1 MAESPDHIRLRLP
14 GPLMAVVRRWRALDP
29 VGRGLIGFGLARWA
43 IAAVFLLNVLPLEL
57 REGWFLYH
65 QAGEEHI
72 FSLAMS
78 IAQGTPEQ
86 SVVGIG
92 QPLVLLPW
100 IWLLKPTEFA
110 DLIVPL
116 VLINGFVLGGLSVIV
131 IGRLAQRVTGRDRM
145 ALWAGGLWAVLP
157 LLAYFAFFWYD
168 VPAPAVV
175 RSTAVPELGWLN
187 GLTDGPATFFVMVAM
202 LLIVTLYYSH
212 HEDLRSG
219 RARRWVHRGL
229 APLQGHLIAIGVC
242 MGVAMMY
249 RVHVAPMV
257 GVMLAVVWWLYGWRS
272 LLIVCAAGL
281 IAYIPQMWYNQVIFR
296 FPLTVGYISWED
308 APEFGGF
315 FQRPLSSRLEMLYVS
330 GESLVYLWDLTIKR
344 RPWLIIP
351 LVFTVLLIVQVGVRL
366 GHERGWAIPVL
377 LIGGPVVYTGLMMTT
392 WPFRMDVSRFLLP
405 VFPYLLILCVYAAGQ
420 AIKGKTTTPLS

>member
-1 MAESPDHIRLRLP
+1 MADSIRLRLP
-14 GPLMAVVRRWRALDP
+14 GSLMAVVRRWQGLDP
-29 VGRGLIGFGLARWA
+29 VGRGLVGFGLVRWV
-43 IAAVFLLNVLPLEL
+43 IALTFLLNILPLEL

-92 QPLVLLPW
+92 QALVLLPW
-100 IWLLKPTEFA
+100 IWLLKPTAFP

-116 VLINGFVLGGLSVIV
+116 VLINGFVLGGLSVVV
-131 IGRLAQRVTGRDRM
+131 IGRLAQRVSGRDRI
-145 ALWAGGLWAVLP
+145 ALWVGGLWSALP

-187 GLTDGPATFFVMVAM
+187 GLTDGPATFFVMLAM
-202 LLIVTLYYSH
+202 LLVTS
-212 HEDLRSG
+212 LRHDRE
-219 RARRWVHRGL
+219 RAQSL
-229 APLQGHLIAIGVC
+229 APLQGYLYLIAIGVC
-242 MGVAMMY
+242 MGVAVMY
-249 RVHVAPMV
+249 RVHISPMI
-257 GVMLAVVWWLYGWRS
+257 GVMLIVVWWLYGWRS
-272 LLIVCAAGL
+272 LLVVCAAGL
-281 IAYIPQMWYNQVIFR
+281 ITYIPQMWYNQVIFK
-296 FPLTVGYISWED
+296 FPLTAGYISWED
-308 APEFGGF
+308 VREFGGF
-315 FQRPLSSRLEMLYVS
+315 FKRPLSSRLGMLYVS

-344 RPWLIIP
+344 RPWLIVP

-366 GHERGWAIPVL
+366 GRERGWAMPIL
-377 LIGGPVVYTGLMMTT
+377 LIGGPMLYTGFMMTT

-405 VFPYLLILCVYAAGQ
+405 VFPYLLIMCVYAAGR
-420 AIKGKTTTPLS
+420 ALREIPK